1 MKNLKLF
8 EEHSSINE
16 GLTSDVYIVTA
27 QAFHPQ
33 TGAPEGESRD
43 EEINVKTNTLFKGCK
58 SILDIHDK
66 YCDFW
71 NHLNSNP
78 SALVFVSKI
87 TPKKK

>member
-1 MKNLKLF
+1 MKNLKLYEGF
-8 EEHSSINE
+8 GDISE
-16 GLTSDVYIVTA
+16 GLSSEVYIVTA
-27 QAFHPQ
+27 QAFNPQ
-33 TGAPEGESRD
+33 TGEPEGESRD
-43 EEINVKTNTLFKGCK
+43 EEINVKTNQLFKGCK

-71 NHLNSNP
+71 NHMNSNP